1 MVINMNESQLRTI
14 AQLEEFLKATS
25 DVSFTAM
32 PGGGDAQRYEHISR
46 VLKRFDYPRRGKR
59 ERGVVLAYLRRTSG
73 YSRPQITRLVARW
86 EENRLAAVPLSK
98 RYRAPVAPFARK
110 YTAGDVELLVQMDRA
125 NEDVCGPA
133 IVHLLYRAYTVYG
146 DQNYKRLADLSV
158 SHLYNLRKSTGYQS
172 RRTRFTKTQSAC
184 NPIGV
189 RKAPKPNGHAGWV
202 RIDSV
207 HQGDL
212 DGVKGVYH
220 ITCVDSVSQWQVE
233 ACVEGISEAF
243 LLPVLEMTIAQ
254 FPFEILGFHS
264 DNGSEYIN
272 HKVAKMLDKL
282 RIEQTKSRSRHSN
295 DNALAESKNASVVR
309 KHMGYSH
316 IPQKYAKPINAFY
329 EGVFNSWLNLH
340 RPCMFATEVVS
351 AKGKVVKRYKHA
363 DVKTPLECLVQLND
377 KGLVK
382 FKTGMALQE
391 LLIKAKEKTDLAAAR
406 EMQKAKAELFESFN
420 KPCVRRQ
427 A

>member
-1 MVINMNESQLRTI
+1 MVINMDETKLRTI
-14 AQLEEFLKATS
+14 AQLQEFLDATPE
-25 DVSFTAM
+25 VSFT
-32 PGGGDAQRYEHISR
+32 GTVGDGDSQRYEHINR
-46 VLKRFDYPRRGKR
+46 VLKRFEYRQCGKR

-73 YSRPQITRLVARW
+73 YSRTQITRLVARW
-86 EENRLAAVPLSK
+86 DENRLATVPLAK
-98 RYRAPVAPFARK
+98 RYRAPAVPFARK
-110 YTAGDVELLVQMDRA
+110 YTPADVGLLVEMDRA
-125 NEDVCGPA
+125 NVDVCGPA
-133 IVHLLYRAYTVYG
+133 VVHLLRRAYTVYG
-146 DQNYKRLADLSV
+146 DPRYERLAGLSV
-158 SHLYNLRKSTGYQS
+158 SHLYNLRKSAGYQA
-172 RRTRFTKTQSAC
+172 RRVSFTKTRPVC

-189 RKAPKPNGHAGWV
+189 RKAPRPNGRAGWV

-220 ITCVDSVSQWQVE
+220 ITCVDASSQWQVE
-233 ACVEGISEAF
+233 ACVQGISEAF
-243 LLPVLEMTIAQ
+243 LLPVLVLILAQ
-254 FPFEILGFHS
+254 FPFAILGFHS

-272 HKVAKMLDKL
+272 HKVAEMLDKL

-316 IPQKYAKPINAFY
+316 IPQKYAAPINAFY

-340 RPCMFATEVVS
+340 RPCLFATEVVS
-351 AKGKVVKRYKHA
+351 DKGKIKKVYKSKDA
-363 DVKTPLECLVQLND
+363 KTPLECLVLLNE

-382 FKTGMALQE
+382 FKAGTTLE
-391 LLIKAKEKTDLAAAR
+391 DLLAKAKGKTDLQAAQ
-406 EMQKAKAELFESFN
+406 EMQKAKADLFELFN
-420 KPCVRRQ
+420 KTKRKQQ

>member
-1 MVINMNESQLRTI
+1 MVINMDETKLRTI
-14 AQLEEFLKATS
+14 AQLQEFLDATPE
-25 DVSFTAM
+25 VSFT
-32 PGGGDAQRYEHISR
+32 GTGGDGDTQRYEHISR
-46 VLKRFDYPRRGKR
+46 VLRRFDYPQRGKR

-86 EENRLAAVPLSK
+86 DENRLATVPLAK
-98 RYRAPVAPFARK
+98 RYRAPAAPFARK
-110 YTAGDVELLVQMDRA
+110 YTASDIELLVEMDRA

-133 IVHLLYRAYTVYG
+133 IVHLLKRAHGVY
-146 DQNYKRLADLSV
+146 DDARYERLAGLSV
-158 SHLYNLRKSTGYQS
+158 SHLYNLRKSVGYRQLRVS
-172 RRTRFTKTQSAC
+172 FTKTRPVC

-189 RKAPKPNGHAGWV
+189 RKAPRPNGRAGWV

-212 DGVKGVYH
+212 DGIKGVYH

-243 LLPVLEMTIAQ
+243 LLPVLEMIIAQ
-254 FPFEILGFHS
+254 FPFEIQGFHS

-340 RPCMFATEVVS
+340 RPCLFATEEVIE
-351 AKGKVVKRYKHA
+351 KGKIIKRYKHN
-363 DVKTPLECLVQLND
+363 DVKTPLECLALLNA
-377 KGLVK
+377 KGLVT
-382 FKTGMALQE
+382 FKAGITLE
-391 LLIKAKEKTDLAAAR
+391 DLLAQAGEKTDLQAAQ
-406 EMQKAKAELFESFN
+406 EMQKAKAELFELFN
-420 KPCVRRQ
+420 KPKLKQQ

>member
-1 MVINMNESQLRTI
+1 MVINMDETKLRTI
-14 AQLEEFLKATS
+14 TQLQEFLDATPE
-25 DVSFTAM
+25 VSFTGAA
-32 PGGGDAQRYEHISR
+32 GEDDTQRYEHISR
-46 VLKRFDYPRRGKR
+46 VLRRFDYPQRNKR

-86 EENRLAAVPLSK
+86 DENRLATVPLAK
-98 RYRAPVAPFARK
+98 RYRAPAAPFARK
-110 YTAGDVELLVQMDRA
+110 YTSSDVELLVQMDRA

-133 IVHLLYRAYTVYG
+133 IAHLLRRAYTVYG
-146 DQNYKRLADLSV
+146 NKDYERLAGLSV
-158 SHLYNLRKSTGYQS
+158 SHLYNLRKSVGYQRLRVS
-172 RRTRFTKTQSAC
+172 FTKTRPVC
-184 NPIGV
+184 NLIGV
-189 RKAPKPNGHAGWV
+189 RKAPRPNGRAGWV

-212 DGVKGVYH
+212 DGIKGVYH
-220 ITCVDSVSQWQVE
+220 ITCVDSVSQWQVQ

-243 LLPVLEMTIAQ
+243 LLPVLELVIAQ

-316 IPQKYAKPINAFY
+316 IPKKYAKPINAFY

-340 RPCMFATEVVS
+340 RPCLYATEIVIE
-351 AKGKVVKRYKHA
+351 KGKIKKVYKNK
-363 DVKTPLECLVQLND
+363 DVKTPLECLVLLNE

-382 FKTGMALQE
+382 FKADITLEDLQV
-391 LLIKAKEKTDLAAAR
+391 KAKEKTDLQAAQD
-406 EMQKAKAELFESFN
+406 MQKAKAELFELFN
-420 KPCVRRQ
+420 KPKLKQQ

>member
-1 MVINMNESQLRTI
+1 MNESQLRTI
-14 AQLEEFLKATS
+14 AQLQDFLDATP
-25 DVSFTAM
+25 DVSFT
-32 PGGGDAQRYEHISR
+32 GTGGDGDTQRYEHISR
-46 VLKRFDYPRRGKR
+46 VLRCFDYPQRNKR

-73 YSRPQITRLVARW
+73 YSRTQITRLVARW
-86 EENRLAAVPLSK
+86 EENRLATVPLAK
-98 RYRAPVAPFARK
+98 RYCAPAVPFARK
-110 YTAGDVELLVQMDRA
+110 YTPTDVGLLVEMDRA

-133 IVHLLYRAYTVYG
+133 IAHLLHRTYNVYG
-146 DQNYKRLADLSV
+146 DPHYERLAGLSV
-158 SHLYNLRKSTGYQS
+158 SHLYKLRKSTGYQS
-172 RRTRFTKTQSAC
+172 QRTSFTKTRPVC

-189 RKAPKPNGHAGWV
+189 RKAPRPHGRAGWV

-212 DGVKGVYH
+212 DGAKGGYH
-220 ITCVDSVSQWQVE
+220 ITCVDSVSQWQIE

-243 LLPVLEMTIAQ
+243 LLPVLEMMMAQ
-254 FPFEILGFHS
+254 FPFEIQGFHS

-272 HKVAKMLDKL
+272 HKVAKMLEKL
-282 RIEQTKSRSRHSN
+282 RIEQTKSRSRQSN

-351 AKGKVVKRYKHA
+351 EKGKIIKRYKHK
-363 DVKTPLECLVQLND
+363 DVKTPLECLVQLNEKD
-377 KGLVK
+377 LVK
-382 FKTGMALQE
+382 FKAGITLE
-391 LLIKAKEKTDLAAAR
+391 DLLAQAIEKTDLEAAQ
-406 EMQKAKAELFESFN
+406 EMRKAKAELFELFN
-420 KPCVRRQ
+420 KHRRKQQ